1 MKELSKVK
9 EDYEQSVDD
18 PDMGLSLQVEI
29 TKKDSTN
36 NDLWVE
42 INLESRFGISIR

>member
-1 MKELSKVK
+1 VKELSKVK

-29 TKKDSTN
+29 KKKDSTN
-36 NDLWVE
+36 NNLWVE
-42 INLESRFGISIR
+42 INLESIFGSTIR